1 MNVTFTKEKKP
12 FVAISDI
19 NLSVKRGEFVFVTG
33 SSGAGKSTLLHV
45 MAGAVRPT
53 KGNVFLCGANAKRL
67 TTRGK
72 IKRNI
77 RIGFVPQLSHLTRKT
92 TIYQNLEPFA
102 HMTRTKEYTPQQR
115 IDKALNLVALKDVQ
129 DRYPAELSLGESRRV
144 ELARALLANPSILV
158 LDEITANLDEDT
170 AWDVFHLLLE
180 LNMYGITVIMA
191 THAKKLVDIYRKR
204 VITLVNGNI
213 VADVNK
219 GKYGEI

>member
-1 MNVTFTKEKKP
+1 MNK
-12 FVAISDI
+12 
-19 NLSVKRGEFVFVTG
+19 GEFLFITG

-45 MAGAVRPT
+45 IAGAVRPT
-53 KGNVFLCGANAKRL
+53 KGNVFFYGANAKRL
-67 TTRGK
+67 STRAK
-72 IKRNI
+72 LKRNI
-77 RIGFVPQLSHLTRKT
+77 RIGFVPQLSHLSRKN

-102 HMTRTKEYTPQQR
+102 HMTYTKKYTPKQR
-115 IDKALNLVALKDVQ
+115 IDKVLDLVALNGVQ
-129 DRYPAELSLGESRRV
+129 DRFPAELSLGESRRV
-144 ELARALLANPSILV
+144 ELARALLSNPSVLV

-213 VADVNK
+213 IADVNK
-219 GKYGEI
+219 GKYGDIK